1 MRILP
6 HSERH
11 ESLPASRC
19 GATHPLQTAPQRILV
34 GLLLPIGDTL
44 LTTPAL
50 AALHRRFPESQITAL
65 VSTSNAGI
73 LDGNPD
79 IARCVQAPTLGGM
92 GMAEQFVSSVRALH
106 QERYD
111 LIISLSA
118 ASALITRLGARGSS
132 RVFLEM
138 SPLWWL
144 RGGTQDYRACHA
156 VDHYFRT
163 IAPLGVPMPDP
174 EERVPRLYLSDRD
187 RAEARRLLRERSIR
201 AGDVRVALHVGGD
214 GFSGRKRWAPAR
226 FAAVAN
232 GLVERY
238 GAQILLIGGQADR
251 ALSEKTAELIPR
263 RAHVLA
269 GSTGLKATAALIEA
283 STLFI
288 GNDSAPLHIAAAVG
302 TRAVSIFGPSDWNE
316 YTPVGKPSYSQ
327 RVVHS
332 DLACSPCF
340 RFVGNAPIWRPNP
353 CHSYACL
360 KAISGESVLEAALE
374 LLQEQGDGSD
384 NPHRQNGHEG
394 RH

>member
-6 HSERH
+6 PIEWH
-11 ESLPASRC
+11 ESSPASRSSRS
-19 GATHPLQTAPQRILV
+19 GGPRPLQTTPQRILV

-50 AALHRRFPESQITAL
+50 AALHHHFPDAEITAL

-79 IARCVQAPTLGGM
+79 IARCVQAPTLGGV
-92 GMAEQFVSSVRALH
+92 GMAEQLVSSVRALH

-118 ASALITRLGARGSS
+118 ASALITRLGARGPS
-132 RVFLEM
+132 RVLLEM

-144 RGGTQDYRACHA
+144 RGGTAEYRACHA
-156 VDHYFRT
+156 VDHYLRT
-163 IAPLGVPMPDP
+163 IATLGVPMPTP
-174 EERVPRLYLSDRD
+174 EERVPRLYLTDRD
-187 RAEARRLLRERSIR
+187 RAEARRLLRERGIR

-232 GLVERY
+232 GLIERY
-238 GAQILLIGGQADR
+238 GAHILLIGGTADR
-251 ALSEKTAELIPR
+251 ALSEKTAALIPR
-263 RAHVLA
+263 RAQVLA
-269 GSTGLKATAALIEA
+269 GSVGLKTTAALIES

-302 TRAVSIFGPSDWNE
+302 TRAVGIFGPSDWNE
-316 YTPVGKPSYSQ
+316 FTPVGKPGYTQ

-332 DLACSPCF
+332 DVACSPCF
-340 RFVGNAPIWRPNP
+340 RFVGNAPAWRLNP

-360 KAISGESVLEAALE
+360 KAISPEHVLDAALE
-374 LLQEQGDGSD
+374 LLHEQEDGAQQ
-384 NPHRQNGHEG
+384 P
-394 RH
+394 